1 MDRRWLVAVLMLV
14 LLSACGGTAAT
25 STESAPFR
33 SDNSGVSAPAAAAS
47 TMAPAAAAEAA
58 GSGGDSD
65 GNTPANG
72 TDDQAS
78 APFGRMVIRNATL
91 SLLVKQA
98 DEAERAVR
106 ALIDR
111 LGGYVLE
118 SSTNGDADAR
128 SVRLSFKVPSERFDT
143 AINEI
148 EALAIKVQARSIS
161 GQDVTEEFVD
171 VESRIQNLEA
181 TEARVREFLAQAK
194 NVEEALRVNQQLTEI
209 QGQLEQAR
217 GRIEFL
223 KNNVA
228 FSTISLDLQPEF
240 TPAPLPTPT
249 PLPSWQPGAVAQDS
263 WQSLLGFAQVI
274 ANITI
279 ALAIWSPVW
288 GLILLIGFLSLRRV
302 GRRVSPPPQSPPQS
316 SQT

>member
-14 LLSACGGTAAT
+14 LLPACGGTAQTGT
-25 STESAPFR
+25 SVAPF
-33 SDNSGVSAPAAAAS
+33 SPDTSEVSAPAAAS
-47 TMAPAAAAEAA
+47 EPTMAPAAGAA
-58 GSGGDSD
+58 GPGAEGESA
-65 GNTPANG
+65 GNTAANG
-72 TDDQAS
+72 ADDQTK
-78 APFGRMVIRNATL
+78 APLGRMVIRNATL
-91 SLLVKQA
+91 SLLVTRA

-118 SSTNGDADAR
+118 SSTTGDVDAR
-128 SVRLSFKVPSERFDT
+128 SVRLSFKVPSERFDA

-148 EALAIKVQARSIS
+148 EALAIKVQARSIT

-171 VESRIQNLEA
+171 TESRIQNLEA
-181 TEARVREFLAQAK
+181 TEARVREFLVQAK

-223 KNNVA
+223 KNNVS
-228 FSTISLDLQPEF
+228 FSTISLDLQPELA
-240 TPAPLPTPT
+240 PVPLPTPT
-249 PLPSWQPGAVAQDS
+249 ALPTWQPGAVARDS
-263 WQSLLGFAQVI
+263 WQSLLGFAQVL
-274 ANITI
+274 ANIAI

-288 GLILLIGFLSLRRV
+288 GLILLIGFLGLRRL
-302 GRRVSPPPQSPPQS
+302 GRRVPPPQTPPQS
-316 SQT
+316 SDA

>member
-14 LLSACGGTAAT
+14 LLSACGGTAET
-25 STESAPFR
+25 STSVAPF
-33 SDNSGVSAPAAAAS
+33 SPNTSEVSAPAAAAP
-47 TMAPAAAAEAA
+47 TQAAAAAA
-58 GSGGDSD
+58 GSGEERGSD
-65 GNTPANG
+65 GNTAANG
-72 TDDQAS
+72 ADDQAN
-78 APFGRMVIRNATL
+78 APLGRMVIRNATL
-91 SLLVKQA
+91 SLLVKRA
-98 DEAERAVR
+98 DESERAVR

-118 SSTNGDADAR
+118 SSTTGDVDAR

-148 EALAIKVQARSIS
+148 EALAIKVQARSIT

-171 VESRIQNLEA
+171 TESRIQNLEA
-181 TEARVREFLAQAK
+181 TEARVREFLVQAK

-223 KNNVA
+223 KNNVSY
-228 FSTISLDLQPEF
+228 STINLDLQPELA
-240 TPAPLPTPT
+240 PVPLPTPT
-249 PLPSWQPGAVAQDS
+249 ALPTWQPGAVARDS
-263 WQSLLGFAQVI
+263 WQSLLGFAQVL
-274 ANITI
+274 ANIAI

-288 GLILLIGFLSLRRV
+288 GLFLLIGFLGLRRL
-302 GRRVSPPPQSPPQS
+302 GRRVPPPPQTP
-316 SQT
+316 SQNSEA